1 MRHSTL
7 VATLAAA
14 LALAA
19 LPAWSF
25 CPPNAPTL
33 LLERFVPADCE
44 RCWSSAPPNPGS
56 TLSARERIF
65 ALDWI
70 VPSTTRGDE
79 APLAAAAIGE
89 ARDRVAKAGSLSSD
103 EALSVAR
110 PLPRASAA
118 LRIEVADGP
127 VVNGYVA
134 LRFVARTSGA
144 ALPRG
149 IAGYMALVERVPA
162 GEEGSPVDRQLVR
175 AQVGPLSLETLRAG
189 MPVEHFSAI
198 RLPETAKPD
207 RLAAVAWVERGD
219 QQRVIAVSAS
229 TSVACPAKP

>member
-1 MRHSTL
+1 MRLH
-7 VATLAAA
+7 TLAAA
-14 LALAA
+14 VLGLAT
-19 LPAWSF
+19 LPAWTF
-25 CPPNAPTL
+25 CPPNTPTL

-44 RCWSSAPPNPGS
+44 RCWSTTPPSPGS
-56 TLSARERIF
+56 TLSARERVF

-70 VPSTTRGDE
+70 VPSAARGDA
-79 APLAAAAIGE
+79 APLAAAAIAE
-89 ARDRVAKAGSLSSD
+89 ASDRVARAGSLPAD

-110 PLPRASAA
+110 PLPRKSTA
-118 LRIEVADGP
+118 LRLEISDGP

-144 ALPRG
+144 ALPGG

-175 AQVGPLSLETLRAG
+175 AQVGPLPLDTLRAG
-189 MPVEHFSAI
+189 APVEHFRAI
-198 RLPETAKPD
+198 RLPETAKPE
-207 RLAAVAWVERGD
+207 RLAAVGWIERGD

-229 TSVACPAKP
+229 SSVACPASP